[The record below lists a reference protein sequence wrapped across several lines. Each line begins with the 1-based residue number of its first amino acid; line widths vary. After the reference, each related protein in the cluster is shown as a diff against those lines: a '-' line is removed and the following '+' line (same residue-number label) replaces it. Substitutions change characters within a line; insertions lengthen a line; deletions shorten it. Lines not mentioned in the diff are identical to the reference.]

1 MKNGITYLLGIALFL
16 LSGITAVFADEQ
28 PTNAYQTVQNLEEQ
42 WLVYDKEYKS
52 YVPFLKQMHGT
63 PAALYLELNL
73 DSYKGYILQLTAKQE
88 AYLFIQAQ
96 LYKPIAPNQ
105 QVLLNIDSLKNTHQK
120 SVILISLY
128 NQAGHT
134 LLPSAAM
141 VRKVSAAAAADING
155 QKDLAPLKPVNRSG
169 LSNFI
174 ILSALLIVSLYAF
187 LWNYH
192 PKAFNSFY
200 SIKYLFSLSF
210 KEDTVFISRPLSR
223 ISMLF
228 IFAHS
233 MLLSFLY
240 MIIQKSS
247 GELALND
254 RYLQAAVSFFDLFA
268 YFFVAT
274 IIVFGLILGKYIF
287 TSLLGNLFNLSKVVH
302 LHFFEYLLYSR
313 VFYTI
318 LVAGVF
324 VIYISYPALLPAAI
338 EEVILIIII
347 FNFARLFIINF
358 ALNKLTSVKNLYL
371 FSYLCAT
378 ELTPLLIGIKVLIG
392 K

>member
-1 MKNGITYLLGIALFL
+1 MKKGITYLLGIALFL
-16 LSGITAVFADEQ
+16 LSGITTVFADEQ
-28 PTNAYQTVQNLEEQ
+28 PTNAYQTVHNLAEQ

-73 DSYKGYILQLTAKQE
+73 DSYKGYILQISAKQA
-88 AYLFIQAQ
+88 AYMFIQAQ
-96 LYKPIAPNQ
+96 LCRSVAPNQ

-120 SVILISLY
+120 SVVLISLY

-141 VRKVSAAAAADING
+141 VRKVSAAAAADLNA
-155 QKDLAPLKPVNRSG
+155 QKDLAPLKPINRSG

-254 RYLQAAVSFFDLFA
+254 RYLQAAVSFFDLFV
-268 YFFVAT
+268 YFFIAT

>member
-1 MKNGITYLLGIALFL
+1 MKAIITYLLGIIVL
-16 LSGITAVFADEQ
+16 LLLGVNMVFADEQ
-28 PTNAYQTVQNLEEQ
+28 PTHAYQVVQNLEEQ
-42 WLVYDKEYKS
+42 WLVYDKEYNS
-52 YVPFLKQMHGT
+52 YVPFLKEMHGK
-63 PAALYLELNL
+63 PAVLYLELNL
-73 DSYKGYILQLTAKQE
+73 DSYKGYILQITNTQT

-96 LYKPIAPNQ
+96 LYKQIPPNQ
-105 QVLLNIDSLKNTHQK
+105 QLMLNVDSLKNTHQK
-120 SVILISLY
+120 SAILISLY
-128 NQAGHT
+128 NQRGHSV
-134 LLPSAAM
+134 LPAAAM
-141 VRKVSAAAAADING
+141 VRKVSASTDISLSG
-155 QKDLAPLKPVNRSG
+155 QMDVAPLKPINRG
-169 LSNFI
+169 ELSDFI

-200 SIKYLFSLSF
+200 SFKYLFSFSY

-240 MIIQKSS
+240 IIIQKSS
-247 GELALND
+247 GELTIND
-254 RYLQAAVSFFDLFA
+254 RYLQAAVSFFNLFA
-268 YFFVAT
+268 YFFIAT
-274 IIVFGLILGKYIF
+274 SIVFGLILAKYIF

-313 VFYTI
+313 LFYTI

-324 VIYISYPALLPAAI
+324 MIYISYPTLLPKAI

-347 FNFARLFIINF
+347 FNFIRLFIINF

>member
-1 MKNGITYLLGIALFL
+1 
-16 LSGITAVFADEQ
+16 
-28 PTNAYQTVQNLEEQ
+28 
-42 WLVYDKEYKS
+42 
-52 YVPFLKQMHGT
+52 VPFLKEMHGT
-63 PAALYLELNL
+63 PSALYLELNL
-73 DSYKGYILQLTAKQE
+73 DSYKGYVLQLGNVQP
-88 AYLFIQAQ
+88 AYMFIQAQ
-96 LYKPIAPNQ
+96 LYKQIVPGQ
-105 QVLLNIDSLKNTHQK
+105 QVLLNIDSLKKAHQK
-120 SVILISLY
+120 SVILLSLY
-128 NQAGHT
+128 HQAGHSV
-134 LLPSAAM
+134 LPSAVL
-141 VRKVSAAAAADING
+141 VRKVSAAADASLGI
-155 QKDLAPLKPVNRSG
+155 QKELAPLKPVNRSG

-200 SIKYLFSLSF
+200 SFKYLFSLSF
-210 KEDTVFISRPLSR
+210 REDTVFISRPLSR

-240 MIIQKSS
+240 IIIQKSS

-274 IIVFGLILGKYIF
+274 SIIFGLIIAKYLF

-313 VFYTI
+313 LFYTL
-318 LVAGVF
+318 LVAVVF
-324 VIYISYPALLPAAI
+324 VIYVSYPILLPKAI
-338 EEVILIIII
+338 EEVILLIII
-347 FNFARLFIINF
+347 FNFIRLFIINF